1 MRGGRVKG
9 QANTAL
15 RKISDENVHY
25 ILTAH
30 PMSRPADL
38 AAEVGT
44 NEQTVRDIRA
54 NKMYRDMFPEIE
66 RVPCWSRRGGCAS
79 CRHFEKQ
86 EVRGVVFGSRTKER
100 TKSRC
105 GFDFPEF
112 TESSTNA
119 GHLCNWFEPR

>member
-1 MRGGRVKG
+1 MKG

-66 RVPCWSRRGGCAS
+66 RVPCWSRRGGCAG
-79 CRHFEKQ
+79 CLHFEKQ
-86 EVRGVVFGSRTKER
+86 EVRGVVFGSKTKER
-100 TKSRC
+100 TKSSC
-105 GFDFPEF
+105 GFGFPEF
-112 TESSTNA
+112 AECSTRA
-119 GHLCNWFEPR
+119 GLTCNWFQPR

>member
-1 MRGGRVKG
+1 MKG

-15 RKISDENVHY
+15 RKISDENVRY

-66 RVPCWSRRGGCAS
+66 RVPCWSRRGCAGCL
-79 CRHFEKQ
+79 HFEKQ
-86 EVRGVVFGSRTKER
+86 EVRVVYGSKTKER
-100 TKSRC
+100 TKSC
-105 GFDFPEF
+105 GFGFPEF
-112 TESSTNA
+112 AECSTRA
-119 GHLCNWFEPR
+119 GLTCNWFQPR